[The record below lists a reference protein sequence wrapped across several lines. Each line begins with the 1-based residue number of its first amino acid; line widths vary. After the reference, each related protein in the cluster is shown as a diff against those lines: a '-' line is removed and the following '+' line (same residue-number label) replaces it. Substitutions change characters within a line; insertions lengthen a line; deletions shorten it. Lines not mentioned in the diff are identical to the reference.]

1 MDIKLFLTI
10 SMKNIMDKILLKKI
24 EQKIQDTLSNKDEI
38 KQLIQL
44 LSNIDNSKSFAL
56 GIVVGRLYNAFYY
69 QSKRILNREPTK
81 EEFEEFLEFIKGKK
95 SNLENL
101 W

>member
-1 MDIKLFLTI
+1 MDEILF
-10 SMKNIMDKILLKKI
+10 NKI
-24 EQKIQDTLSNKDEI
+24 EKKIQDTISNKDEI
-38 KQLIQL
+38 KQLLQL
-44 LSNIDNSKSFAL
+44 FANIDNSKSFVL
-56 GIVVGRLYNAFYY
+56 GIVVGRIYNVFYY

-81 EEFEEFLEFIKGKK
+81 QEFEEFLEFVKTKK

>member
-1 MDIKLFLTI
+1 
-10 SMKNIMDKILLKKI
+10 MDKILLKKM
-24 EQKIQDTLSNKDEI
+24 EQKIQETISNKDEI
-38 KQLIQL
+38 KQLIQF

-56 GIVVGRLYNAFYY
+56 GVIVGRLYNSFYY
-69 QSKRILNREPTK
+69 QSKRILNREPT
-81 EEFEEFLEFIKGKK
+81 EDEFKEFLEFIKTKK

>member
-1 MDIKLFLTI
+1 MDEII
-10 SMKNIMDKILLKKI
+10 LKKI
-24 EQKIQDTLSNKDEI
+24 EQKIQDTISNKDEI
-38 KQLIQL
+38 RQLVQS
-44 LSNIDNSKSFAL
+44 LSNIDDSKSFAL
-56 GIVVGRLYNAFYY
+56 GIIVGRIYNAFYY

-81 EEFEEFLEFIKGKK
+81 DEFKEFLEFVKTKK

>member
-1 MDIKLFLTI
+1 
-10 SMKNIMDKILLKKI
+10 MDKILLKKI
-24 EQKIQDTLSNKDEI
+24 EQKIQETISNKDEI
-38 KQLIQL
+38 KQLVQL
-44 LSNIDNSKSFAL
+44 LSDIDDSKSFAL
-56 GIVVGRLYNAFYY
+56 GIVVGRIYNSFYY

-81 EEFEEFLEFIKGKK
+81 EEFKEFLEIIKTRK

>member
-1 MDIKLFLTI
+1 MDEII
-10 SMKNIMDKILLKKI
+10 LKKI
-24 EQKIQDTLSNKDEI
+24 ELKIQDTISNKNEI
-38 KQLIQL
+38 KQLVQL
-44 LSNIDNSKSFAL
+44 LSNIDDSKSFAL
-56 GIVVGRLYNAFYY
+56 GIVVGRIYNAFYY

-81 EEFEEFLEFIKGKK
+81 KEFEEFLEFVKTKK